1 MKKEITI
8 NYEENISLIVLYEM
22 ISSIY
27 DSSHYTYPI
36 DVKDKVSE
44 LINLLLQYVN
54 HSKKGYDILSEK
66 VFTTVTYQNNH
77 KK

>member
-36 DVKDKVSE
+36 DVKDKVYTKDLFSR
-44 LINLLLQYVN
+44 
-54 HSKKGYDILSEK
+54 D
-66 VFTTVTYQNNH
+66 
-77 KK
+77 